1 MTLAVMY
8 NLLLI
13 VGRTVFW
20 ELQTVAGGTWFALD
34 YICDTLYILDM
45 VVKAHECTLV
55 CSGVC
60 PVAVAMCCCCF

>member
-1 MTLAVMY
+1 MY

-34 YICDTLYILDM
+34 YLCDTLYIIDM
-45 VVKAHECTLV
+45 VIKAHECTFRALPV
-55 CSGVC
+55 LSC
-60 PVAVAMCCCCF
+60 PHC